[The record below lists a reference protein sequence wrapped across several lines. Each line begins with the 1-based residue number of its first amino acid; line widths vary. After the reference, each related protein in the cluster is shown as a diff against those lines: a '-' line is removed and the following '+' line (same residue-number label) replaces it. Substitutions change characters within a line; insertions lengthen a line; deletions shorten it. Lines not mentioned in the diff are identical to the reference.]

1 MSKKKLQLV
10 LDLDE
15 TLVNCVPRPD
25 WLSLAEKEQQKYK
38 VYDMES
44 DGFLVIRP
52 HVFTLLNFAFTN
64 CVVSVWTWA
73 NKAYADFVVDKLT
86 SGQPSKFANVWSG
99 AHADEALEIYG
110 NGKDLKYLWF
120 NKSHGEML
128 PCNTIL
134 IDDLETNTNNTTNRN
149 NVIQV
154 PAFNLFTER
163 SSKYNNVSNDK
174 TLLNVIDVL
183 RGVINSPKFCR
194 YDTISPFT
202 SLTKVTSSQSGGRRK
217 LRTSRQKR
225 KMGTEESR
233 VLPYKN

>member
-1 MSKKKLQLV
+1 MSKKLQLV

-15 TLVNCVPRPD
+15 TLVNCVSRPD
-25 WLSLAEKEQQKYK
+25 WLILAEKEQSKYK

-52 HVFTLLNFAFTN
+52 HAFDLLNFALTN

-73 NKAYADFVVDKLT
+73 NKAYADLVVDKL
-86 SGQPSKFANVWSG
+86 SNGQPGKFANVWSG
-99 AHADEALEIYG
+99 EHADEALDIYG

-120 NKSHGEML
+120 NKSHGDML

-134 IDDLETNTNNTTNRN
+134 VDDLETNTNNMSNKN

-154 PAFNLFTER
+154 PAFRLFTER
-163 SSKYNNVSNDK
+163 NAKYNNVSNDK

-183 RGVINSPKFCR
+183 KGVINSPKFCR
-194 YDTISPFT
+194 YEIVSPFT
-202 SLTKVTSSQSGGRRK
+202 SLTKVTSVQSGGRRR
-217 LRTSRQKR
+217 LRTPRQREKKEIR
-225 KMGTEESR
+225 ESR
-233 VLPYKN
+233 VHQYKN